1 MAFHKK
7 SKKPPVLSK
16 AEQEFV
22 KKQLQIV
29 KKLFKPIRG
38 KFILQCIDGS
48 KKDWIFTARYYTEDY
63 IRADAEEFCQKLCS
77 VSSKKWK
84 VAGVEVLGRLD
95 EQVEDE

>member
-1 MAFHKK
+1 MAYRKA
-7 SKKPPVLSK
+7 KKPVILSK

-38 KFILQCIDGS
+38 KFVLQCIDGS
-48 KKDWIFTARYYTEDY
+48 KKDWIFTARYYTEGD
-63 IRADAEEFCQKLCS
+63 IRADAEEFCQKLCG
-77 VSSKKWK
+77 VSKKKWK
-84 VAGVEVLGRLD
+84 VADVEVLGRLD

>member
-1 MAFHKK
+1 MAYRKTKK
-7 SKKPPVLSK
+7 LVVLRK

-38 KFILQCIDGS
+38 KFVLQCIDGS
-48 KKDWIFTARYYTEDY
+48 KKDWVFTARYYTEGD
-63 IRADAEEFCQKLCS
+63 IRADAEEFCQRLCS
-77 VSSKKWK
+77 VSQKKWK
-84 VAGVEVLGRLD
+84 VADVEVLGRLH

>member
-1 MAFHKK
+1 MAYRKT
-7 SKKPPVLSK
+7 KKPVILSK

-48 KKDWIFTARYYTEDY
+48 KKDWIFTARYYTEDD
-63 IRADAEEFCQKLCS
+63 IRADAEEFCQKLCG
-77 VSSKKWK
+77 VSKKKWK
-84 VAGVEVLGRLD
+84 VTNVEILGRLD